1 MQCNHLHPTT
11 MNINLTNKS
20 TNTYASYNGE
30 INTATTYVK
39 GIEETDQSNSMFLS
53 ETHRMN
59 DKSLR
64 ESLKTLLKQNNND
77 LDVLSKSIGIP
88 VQQINDFLEG
98 ITPPSL
104 QLSEAIWKSA
114 LPGQGDYVH
123 IGDRIEINNYFFGD
137 SCSKGTEEIKK
148 SLQQII
154 EDAMSRKKDS

>member
-1 MQCNHLHPTT
+1 

-53 ETHRMN
+53 ETFRMN
-59 DKSLR
+59 DKRLR
-64 ESLKTLLKQNNND
+64 ESLKILLKENNND
-77 LDVLSKSIGIP
+77 LGLLSKSIGIP
-88 VQQINDFLEG
+88 VKQITDFLEG
-98 ITPPSL
+98 ITAPSV
-104 QLSEAIWKSA
+104 QLSEAIWKSS
-114 LPGQGDYVH
+114 LSGQGDYVH

-137 SCSKGTEEIKK
+137 SIYSKDAAEIKK

-154 EDAMSRKKDS
+154 EEAMSRKKDS

>member
-1 MQCNHLHPTT
+1 MT

-53 ETHRMN
+53 ETFRMN
-59 DKSLR
+59 DKRLR
-64 ESLKTLLKQNNND
+64 EGLKTLLKQHNND
-77 LDVLSKSIGIP
+77 LGLLSKSIGIP

-98 ITPPSL
+98 ITSPSV

-114 LPGQGDYVH
+114 LFGQGDYVH

-137 SCSKGTEEIKK
+137 SYSKDTEEINK
-148 SLQQII
+148 SFKQII
-154 EDAMSRKKDS
+154 EDVMSRKKNS